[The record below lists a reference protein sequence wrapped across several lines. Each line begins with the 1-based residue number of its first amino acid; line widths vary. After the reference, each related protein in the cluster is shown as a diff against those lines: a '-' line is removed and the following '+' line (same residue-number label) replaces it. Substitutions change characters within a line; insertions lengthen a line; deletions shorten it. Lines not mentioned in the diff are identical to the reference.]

1 MKRMPSM
8 LQAGDYSAADQYLT
22 AVKAAGTDD
31 ADAVMAQLK
40 KQKINDM
47 FAKGGYIRPDGRM
60 VHEMYLMQV
69 KTPAE
74 SKEPWDYFKVAQTI
88 PGEQAY
94 QSLARSACTK
104 CYAEVALTTLSDPP
118 GRVTRSA
125 APAFFDSPYDRTLRH
140 SAARAAEPA
149 AARAGQRLVL
159 RDPVARV
166 WR

>member
-1 MKRMPSM
+1 MKLAGLLMFINDIHSLGLPTTQGMYLTDGWYWNQSPESLAWARKFFDKMKRMPSM
-8 LQAGDYSAADQYLT
+8 IQAGDYSAVSTYLT

-31 ADAVMAQLK
+31 GDAVMAQLK

-60 VHEMYLMQV
+60 IHEMYLMQV

-94 QSLARSACTK
+94 QSLANSKCSLVTK
-104 CYAEVALTTLSDPP
+104 K
-118 GRVTRSA
+118 
-125 APAFFDSPYDRTLRH
+125 
-140 SAARAAEPA
+140 
-149 AARAGQRLVL
+149 
-159 RDPVARV
+159 
-166 WR
+166 